1 MKSSLVNMVLSLGI
15 ITIAAAAIL
24 GGVYAAT
31 KGPIEEA
38 AQAKQVEAVKAVT
51 PDFNNDPVAEMT
63 TVVPEGEE
71 RALKVFPARQ
81 DGRLVGTAVES
92 YSMNGFSGEITL
104 IYGFDT
110 EGTLT
115 GFEVMTHQ
123 ETPGLG
129 AKMDE
134 WFKPAEGVAGA
145 EGRTVIGRNPAST
158 NFTVSKDGG
167 DIDAITAA
175 TITSRAFL
183 DALARA
189 SRANQAFVQHETG
202 AIPAAAVTGA
212 TPKAAQAA
220 PSEAAADSTVMAE
233 TEDNTLVVAEP

>member
-24 GGVYAAT
+24 GGVYSAT

-38 AQAKQVEAVKAVT
+38 ALAKQVEAVSAVT
-51 PDFNNDPVAEMT
+51 PAFDNDPVAEQ
-63 TVVPEGEE
+63 VVITPEGEQRE
-71 RALKVFPARQ
+71 LKVFPARK
-81 DGRLVGTAVES
+81 DGKLVGTAVES

-115 GFEVMTHQ
+115 GFEVMAHQ

-129 AKMDE
+129 EKMGV
-134 WFKPAEGVAGA
+134 WFKSAEGEPGA
-145 EGRTVIGRNPAST
+145 EGRTVIGKNPATT

-189 SRANQAFVQHETG
+189 SRANQAYVQQETG
-202 AIPAAAVTGA
+202 AIPAAAVTGT
-212 TPKAAQAA
+212 TPKAAQPA
-220 PSEAAADSTVMAE
+220 PTPAEQDSTVISE
-233 TEDNTLVVAEP
+233 TADNTLVVAEP